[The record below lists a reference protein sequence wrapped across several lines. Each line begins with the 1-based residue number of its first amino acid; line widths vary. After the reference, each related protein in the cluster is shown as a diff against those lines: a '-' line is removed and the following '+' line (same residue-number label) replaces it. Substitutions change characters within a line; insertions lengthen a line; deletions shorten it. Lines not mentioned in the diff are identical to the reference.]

1 MPLVQIL
8 FQTSSGIGADFCAK
22 VVGDSPSWPEFASL
36 VLENENGKKAEVW
49 ELVTVRSAL

>member
-1 MPLVQIL
+1 MPLVRIL
-8 FQTSSGIGADFCAK
+8 FQTSLGIGADLCAK